1 MTRKNFTPELMIGP
15 ARGLSSID
23 ITSLGGPI
31 MFRERL
37 RSGVAHVGLAL
48 REPEAFAVRWNQGE
62 VQYRWWV
69 WAALVATAVLG
80 TTTYGMTMGL
90 LGQAEDVLFKGLACT
105 MAAGL
110 AWGIPLPALYILNSL
125 SGSRLPASSTLL
137 AALVTTSWG
146 GLAMLA
152 SIPIN
157 WFFTVAIPSP
167 GFVLLVN
174 LIVFAGVGV
183 SMVDVFGRVM
193 QQLEPQRGV
202 IPIWWLVL
210 VGIMGAELFY
220 FFGLF
225 RFA

>member
-1 MTRKNFTPELMIGP
+1 
-15 ARGLSSID
+15 
-23 ITSLGGPI
+23 